1 MKKKEKQ
8 ERAVLTITKKTNE
21 KLNKLSKKYR
31 MSKAKIIESIIE
43 NIEETQLEKIIILP
57 NAKEIFPKIFN
68 DILKD

>member
-21 KLNKLSKKYR
+21 KLDKLSKKYR
-31 MSKAKIIESIIE
+31 MSKTKIIESIIE